1 MFITLRKEALQDAA
15 HTARHQF
22 PFVAIVLAGTAA
34 LASWQYEMGNALVR
48 NFAEVL
54 PSSSWLTWAE
64 RWPGSFF
71 VASPV
76 LGNPLDGLLTAALI
90 GLTVGMT
97 EWREGWKR
105 TLSKVFV
112 FQALGCVATRLY
124 EISGLLPPDKMNV
137 PDVGSSAVTVA
148 LIAALLTEKIQEH
161 SRHRN
166 TLKLVMYGGALAV
179 LTIGATVGVV
189 ALGDPTSA
197 VAHGVAV
204 GAGAAV
210 SLLWRRQPISPYTE

>member
-1 MFITLRKEALQDAA
+1 MLRKEALHDAA
-15 HTARHQF
+15 STARHRF
-22 PFVAIVLAGTAA
+22 PFVTIVLAGTAA

-54 PSSSWLTWAE
+54 PSSSWLTWLE

-76 LGNPLDGLLTAALI
+76 LGNPFDGLLTAILI
-90 GLTVGMT
+90 GLTVGVT

-124 EISGLLPPDKMNV
+124 EVSGLLPPDKMNV

-148 LIAALLTEKIQEH
+148 LIAGLLTEKIQEH
-161 SRHRN
+161 SRRCN
-166 TLKLVMYGGALAV
+166 TLKLAMYGSALVV
-179 LTIGATVGVV
+179 LFIVTTIGVV

-197 VAHGVAV
+197 VAHGASV
-204 GAGAAV
+204 GTGAAV
-210 SLLWRRQPISPYTE
+210 SLLWRRQPAPSYME

>member
-1 MFITLRKEALQDAA
+1 MRKEALHDAA
-15 HTARHQF
+15 GTARHRF

-34 LASWQYEMGNALVR
+34 LASWQYETGNALIR

-54 PSSSWLTWAE
+54 PSSSWLIWAE

-71 VASPV
+71 VASP
-76 LGNPLDGLLTAALI
+76 LFGNPLDSLLAAVLI
-90 GLTVGMT
+90 GLTVGVT

-124 EISGLLPPDKMNV
+124 EVSGLLPPDKMNV

-161 SRHRN
+161 SHRRN
-166 TLKLVMYGGALAV
+166 SLKLAMYGGALAV
-179 LTIGATVGVV
+179 LTVGTTAGFV

-197 VAHGVAV
+197 VAHGASV
-204 GAGAAV
+204 GTGIAV
-210 SLLWRRQPISPYTE
+210 SLLWRRQPAPSYME